1 MKRKKTTTKRRKRAN
16 LPAVAYKP
24 IKRRKRTKG
33 MSEIFTSATATAG
46 AKVIGAGAVG
56 GLIAGFAQKILSKQ
70 MPITRYGLEIGASFV
85 TYALLGY
92 PSMSAGMAGAFTA
105 LETQNITGKFL
116 NDDSEMFANPSSL
129 NELPEMLNE
138 NGESITMLQDDD
150 GNIAYM
156 NESTGEMTMADDITY
171 LQDEQTFL
179 QENEG
184 IYLQDNMTTYLQD
197 DDAPASIYPNYSVQ
211 YS

>member
-56 GLIAGFAQKILSKQ
+56 GLIAGFAQKILNKQ
-70 MPITRYGLEIGASFV
+70 MPITRYGIEIGASFV

-105 LETQNITGKFL
+105 LETQNLTGKFL
-116 NDDSEMFANPSSL
+116 NDDDGEMFANPSSL

-138 NGESITMLQDDD
+138 NGETITMLQDDN
-150 GNIAYM
+150 GEM
-156 NESTGEMTMADDITY
+156 MFLNEDTGEITMSEDVTF
-171 LQDEQTFL
+171 LQDENTFL

-184 IYLQDNMTTYLQD
+184 IFLQDETYLQD
-197 DDAPASIYPNYSVQ
+197 SIYPNYSVQ

>member
-46 AKVIGAGAVG
+46 AKVIGAGALG
-56 GLIAGFAQKILSKQ
+56 GLIAGFTSKVLSKQ
-70 MPITRYGLEIGASFV
+70 MPITRYGIEIGASFI

-105 LETQNITGKFL
+105 LETQTFAGKFL
-116 NDDSEMFANPSSL
+116 NDDDGDMYANPSSL

-150 GNIAYM
+150 GNVAFM
-156 NESTGEMTMADDITY
+156 NEDTGEITMSEEVTF
-171 LQDEQTFL
+171 LQDEETFL
-179 QENEG
+179 QENEA
-184 IYLQDNMTTYLQD
+184 IYLQDEMQTFLQD
-197 DDAPASIYPNYSVQ
+197 DNASIYPSYSVQ

>member
-1 MKRKKTTTKRRKRAN
+1 MKRKKATIKRRKRAN

-24 IKRRKRTKG
+24 IKRRKRSKG

-46 AKVIGAGAVG
+46 AKVIGAGALG

-70 MPITRYGLEIGASFV
+70 MPITRYGVEIGASFV

-105 LETQNITGKFL
+105 LETQNLTGKFL
-116 NDDSEMFANPSSL
+116 NDDSEMFANSNSL

-138 NGESITMLQDDD
+138 NGESITMLQDDN
-150 GNIAYM
+150 GEMMYL
-156 NESTGEMTMADDITY
+156 NEDTGEITMSEDVTF
-171 LQDEQTFL
+171 LQDEETFL

-184 IYLQDNMTTYLQD
+184 IFLQDETYLQD
-197 DDAPASIYPNYSVQ
+197 SIYPNYSVQ

>member
-1 MKRKKTTTKRRKRAN
+1 MKRKKTTTKRRKSN
-16 LPAVAYKP
+16 LPVLRKTSMR
-24 IKRRKRTKG
+24 RRKRTKG
-33 MSEIFTSATATAG
+33 MSEIFSSATASAG
-46 AKVIGAGAVG
+46 AKVIGAGALG
-56 GLIAGFAQKILSKQ
+56 GLIGGFANKILQKQ
-70 MPITRYGLEIGASFV
+70 MPITRYGLEIGASFI

-105 LETQNITGKFL
+105 LETQTLTGKFL
-116 NDDSEMFANPSSL
+116 NDDDMFADDNSL

-138 NGESITMLQDDD
+138 NGESMTMLQDDE
-150 GNIAYM
+150 GNVAFM
-156 NESTGEMTMADDITY
+156 NEDTGEMTMAEDVTF

-184 IYLQDNMTTYLQD
+184 IYLQDDMQTYLQD
-197 DDAPASIYPNYSVQ
+197 EPASIYPNYSVQ

>member
-1 MKRKKTTTKRRKRAN
+1 MKNKKTTTKRRKRAN

-105 LETQNITGKFL
+105 LETQNLTGKFL
-116 NDDSEMFANPSSL
+116 NDDNEMFANSTSL

-138 NGESITMLQDDD
+138 NGETITMLQDDN
-150 GNIAYM
+150 GEM
-156 NESTGEMTMADDITY
+156 MFLNEDTGEITMSEDVTF
-171 LQDEQTFL
+171 LQDEETFL

-184 IYLQDNMTTYLQD
+184 IFLQDETFLQE
-197 DDAPASIYPNYSVQ
+197 SIYPNYSIQ

>member
-24 IKRRKRTKG
+24 IRRRKRTKG

-70 MPITRYGLEIGASFV
+70 MPVTRYGIEIGASFV

-92 PSMSAGMAGAFTA
+92 PSMSAGMAGAFAA
-105 LETQNITGKFL
+105 LETQNLTGKFL
-116 NDDSEMFANPSSL
+116 NDDDDGMFADPDSL

-138 NGESITMLQDDD
+138 NGETITMLQDDS
-150 GNIAYM
+150 GEM
-156 NESTGEMTMADDITY
+156 MFLNEDTGEITMSDEVTF

-184 IYLQDNMTTYLQD
+184 IFLQDETFLQD
-197 DDAPASIYPNYSVQ
+197 SIYPNYSIQ

>member
-1 MKRKKTTTKRRKRAN
+1 MKRKKTTTKRRKSN
-16 LPAVAYKP
+16 LPVLRKTSMR
-24 IKRRKRTKG
+24 RRKRTKG
-33 MSEIFTSATATAG
+33 MSEIFSSATASAG

-56 GLIAGFAQKILSKQ
+56 GLIAGFTNKILQKQ
-70 MPITRYGLEIGASFV
+70 MPITRYGVEIGASFI

-105 LETQNITGKFL
+105 LETQGLTGKFL
-116 NDDSEMFANPSSL
+116 NDDDMFADDNSL

-138 NGESITMLQDDD
+138 NGESMTMLQDDE
-150 GNIAYM
+150 GNVAFL
-156 NESTGEMTMADDITY
+156 NEDTGEVTMAEDVTF

-184 IYLQDNMTTYLQD
+184 IYLQDDMQTFLQD
-197 DDAPASIYPNYSVQ
+197 EPASIYPNYSVQ

>member
-1 MKRKKTTTKRRKRAN
+1 MKRKKTTTKRRKSN
-16 LPAVAYKP
+16 LPVLK
-24 IKRRKRTKG
+24 KTSMRRRKRTKG
-33 MSEIFTSATATAG
+33 MSEIFSSATASAG
-46 AKVIGAGAVG
+46 AKVIGAGALG
-56 GLIAGFAQKILSKQ
+56 GLIGGFANKILQKQ
-70 MPITRYGLEIGASFV
+70 MPITRYGLEIGASFI

-105 LETQNITGKFL
+105 LETQGLTGKFL
-116 NDDSEMFANPSSL
+116 NDDDTFADDNSL

-138 NGESITMLQDDD
+138 NGESMTMLQDDE
-150 GNIAYM
+150 GNVAFL
-156 NESTGEMTMADDITY
+156 NEDTGEMTMAEDVTF

-184 IYLQDNMTTYLQD
+184 IYLQDDMQTYLQD
-197 DDAPASIYPNYSVQ
+197 EPASIYPNYSVQ

>member
-56 GLIAGFAQKILSKQ
+56 GLIAGFAQTILNKQ
-70 MPITRYGLEIGASFV
+70 MPITRYGIEIGASFV

-105 LETQNITGKFL
+105 LETQNLTGKFL
-116 NDDSEMFANPSSL
+116 NDDDGEMFANPSSL

-138 NGESITMLQDDD
+138 NGETITMLQDDN
-150 GNIAYM
+150 GEM
-156 NESTGEMTMADDITY
+156 MFLNEDTGEITMSEDVTF
-171 LQDEQTFL
+171 LQDENTFL

-184 IYLQDNMTTYLQD
+184 IFLQDETFLQD
-197 DDAPASIYPNYSVQ
+197 SIYPNYSVQ

>member
-1 MKRKKTTTKRRKRAN
+1 MKKKKTTTKRRKRAN

-24 IKRRKRTKG
+24 IRRRKRTKG

-105 LETQNITGKFL
+105 LETQNLTGKFL
-116 NDDSEMFANPSSL
+116 NDDEMFADPDSL

-138 NGESITMLQDDD
+138 NGETITMLQDDS
-150 GNIAYM
+150 GEM
-156 NESTGEMTMADDITY
+156 MFLNEDTGEITMSEDVTF

-184 IYLQDNMTTYLQD
+184 IFLQDETYLQD
-197 DDAPASIYPNYSVQ
+197 SIYPNYSIQ

>member
-1 MKRKKTTTKRRKRAN
+1 MKNKKTTKKRRKRAN

-70 MPITRYGLEIGASFV
+70 MPVTRYGLEIGASFV

-105 LETQNITGKFL
+105 LETQNLTGKFL
-116 NDDSEMFANPSSL
+116 NDDDGEMYANPSSL

-138 NGESITMLQDDD
+138 NGESITMLQDDN
-150 GNIAYM
+150 GEVMYL
-156 NESTGEMTMADDITY
+156 NEDTGEITMSEDVTF

-184 IYLQDNMTTYLQD
+184 IYLQDDMQTFLQD
-197 DDAPASIYPNYSVQ
+197 DNASIYPSYSVQ

>member
-56 GLIAGFAQKILSKQ
+56 GLIAGFAQKILNKQ
-70 MPITRYGLEIGASFV
+70 MPITRYGIEIGASFV

-105 LETQNITGKFL
+105 LETQNLTGKFL
-116 NDDSEMFANPSSL
+116 NDDDGEMFANPSSL

-138 NGESITMLQDDD
+138 NGETITMLQDDN
-150 GNIAYM
+150 GEM
-156 NESTGEMTMADDITY
+156 MFLNEDTGEITMSEDVTF
-171 LQDEQTFL
+171 LQDEETFL

-184 IYLQDNMTTYLQD
+184 IFLQDETFLQD
-197 DDAPASIYPNYSVQ
+197 SIYPNYSVQ

>member
-1 MKRKKTTTKRRKRAN
+1 MKRKKTTTKRRKSNFPVLR
-16 LPAVAYKP
+16 KSSMR
-24 IKRRKRTKG
+24 KRKRTKG
-33 MSEIFTSATATAG
+33 MSEIFSSATASAG
-46 AKVIGAGAVG
+46 AKVIGAGALG
-56 GLIAGFAQKILSKQ
+56 GLIGGFANKILQKQ
-70 MPITRYGLEIGASFV
+70 MPITRYGLEIGASFI

-105 LETQNITGKFL
+105 LETQGLTGKFL
-116 NDDSEMFANPSSL
+116 NDDNMFADDNSL

-138 NGESITMLQDDD
+138 NGESMTMLQDDD
-150 GNIAYM
+150 GNVAFL
-156 NESTGEMTMADDITY
+156 NEDTGEMTMAEDVTF

-184 IYLQDNMTTYLQD
+184 IYLQDNMSTYLQD
-197 DDAPASIYPNYSVQ
+197 DNASIYPNYSVQ

>member
-1 MKRKKTTTKRRKRAN
+1 MKRKKATIKRRKSAN

-46 AKVIGAGAVG
+46 AKVIGAGALG

-70 MPITRYGLEIGASFV
+70 MPITRYGVEIGASFV

-105 LETQNITGKFL
+105 LETQNLTGKFL
-116 NDDSEMFANPSSL
+116 NDDSEMFANSNSL

-138 NGESITMLQDDD
+138 NGESITMLQDDN
-150 GNIAYM
+150 GEMMYL
-156 NESTGEMTMADDITY
+156 NEDTGEITMSEDVTF
-171 LQDEQTFL
+171 LQDEETFL

-184 IYLQDNMTTYLQD
+184 IFLQDETYLQD
-197 DDAPASIYPNYSVQ
+197 SIYPNYSVQ

>member
-1 MKRKKTTTKRRKRAN
+1 MKKKKTTTKRRKRAN

-70 MPITRYGLEIGASFV
+70 MPVTRYGLEIGASFV

-105 LETQNITGKFL
+105 LETQNLTGKFL
-116 NDDSEMFANPSSL
+116 NDDEMFADPDSL

-138 NGESITMLQDDD
+138 NGETITMLQDDS
-150 GNIAYM
+150 GEM
-156 NESTGEMTMADDITY
+156 MFLNEDTGEITMSEDVTF

-184 IYLQDNMTTYLQD
+184 IFLQDETYLQD
-197 DDAPASIYPNYSVQ
+197 SIYPNYSIQ

>member
-56 GLIAGFAQKILSKQ
+56 GLIAGFAQKILNKQ
-70 MPITRYGLEIGASFV
+70 MPITRYGIEIGASFV

-105 LETQNITGKFL
+105 LETQNLTGKFL
-116 NDDSEMFANPSSL
+116 NDDDGEMFANPSSL

-138 NGESITMLQDDD
+138 NGETITMLQDDN
-150 GNIAYM
+150 GEM
-156 NESTGEMTMADDITY
+156 MFLNEDTGEITMSEDVTF
-171 LQDEQTFL
+171 LQDENTFL

-184 IYLQDNMTTYLQD
+184 IFLQDETFLQD
-197 DDAPASIYPNYSVQ
+197 SIYPNYSVQ

>member
-56 GLIAGFAQKILSKQ
+56 GLIAGFAQKVLSKQ

-105 LETQNITGKFL
+105 LETQNLTGKFL
-116 NDDSEMFANPSSL
+116 NDDNDGEMFANPSSL

-138 NGESITMLQDDD
+138 NGETITMLQDDN
-150 GNIAYM
+150 GEM
-156 NESTGEMTMADDITY
+156 MFLNEDTGEITMSEDVTF

-184 IYLQDNMTTYLQD
+184 IFLQDETFLQD
-197 DDAPASIYPNYSVQ
+197 SIYPNYSVQ

>member
-1 MKRKKTTTKRRKRAN
+1 MKKRSTTKRRKRSN
-16 LPAVAYKP
+16 LPAIAHRP
-24 IKRRKRTKG
+24 IKRRKRSKG
-33 MSEIFTSATATAG
+33 MSEIFTAATAQAG
-46 AKVIGAGAVG
+46 GKVIGAGALG
-56 GLIAGFAQKILSKQ
+56 GLIAGFAQKILVKQ
-70 MPITRYGLEIGASFV
+70 NPITRYGIEIGASFV

-105 LETQNITGKFL
+105 LETQGLSKMFL
-116 NDDSEMFANPSSL
+116 NDDDMYADPQSL
-129 NELPEMLNE
+129 NELPEMMNE
-138 NGESITMLQDDD
+138 NGDTITMLQDDD

>member
-1 MKRKKTTTKRRKRAN
+1 MKRKKTTTKRRKSN
-16 LPAVAYKP
+16 LPVLK
-24 IKRRKRTKG
+24 KTSMRRRKRTKG
-33 MSEIFTSATATAG
+33 MSEIFSSATASAG
-46 AKVIGAGAVG
+46 AKVIGAGALG
-56 GLIAGFAQKILSKQ
+56 GLIGGFANKILQKQ
-70 MPITRYGLEIGASFV
+70 MPITRYGLEIGASFI

-105 LETQNITGKFL
+105 LETQGLTGKFL
-116 NDDSEMFANPSSL
+116 NDDDTFADDNSL

-138 NGESITMLQDDD
+138 NGESMTMLQDDE
-150 GNIAYM
+150 GNVAFL
-156 NESTGEMTMADDITY
+156 NEDTGEVTMSEEVTF

-184 IYLQDNMTTYLQD
+184 IYLQDDMQTYLQD
-197 DDAPASIYPNYSVQ
+197 EPASIYPNYSVQ

>member
-56 GLIAGFAQKILSKQ
+56 GLIAGFAQKILNKQ
-70 MPITRYGLEIGASFV
+70 MPITRYGIEIGASFV

-105 LETQNITGKFL
+105 LETQNLTGKFL
-116 NDDSEMFANPSSL
+116 NDDDGEMFANPSSL

-138 NGESITMLQDDD
+138 NGETITMLQDDN
-150 GNIAYM
+150 GEM
-156 NESTGEMTMADDITY
+156 MFLNEDTGEITMSEDVTF
-171 LQDEQTFL
+171 LQDEETFL
-179 QENEG
+179 QENES
-184 IYLQDNMTTYLQD
+184 IFLQDETFLQD
-197 DDAPASIYPNYSVQ
+197 SIYPNYSVQ

>member
-56 GLIAGFAQKILSKQ
+56 GLIAGFAQKVLSKQ

-105 LETQNITGKFL
+105 LETQNIAGKFL
-116 NDDSEMFANPSSL
+116 NDDSEMFANSSSL

-138 NGESITMLQDDD
+138 NGETITMLQDDN
-150 GNIAYM
+150 GEVMYL
-156 NESTGEMTMADDITY
+156 NEDTGEVTMAEDVTF
-171 LQDEQTFL
+171 LQDEETFL

-184 IYLQDNMTTYLQD
+184 IYLQDDMQTYLQD
-197 DDAPASIYPNYSVQ
+197 EQSSIYPNYSVQ

>member
-1 MKRKKTTTKRRKRAN
+1 MKRKKTTTNRRKRAN

-56 GLIAGFAQKILSKQ
+56 GLIAGFAQKVLSKQ

-105 LETQNITGKFL
+105 LETQNLTGKFL
-116 NDDSEMFANPSSL
+116 NDDDGEMFANPSSL

-138 NGESITMLQDDD
+138 NGESITMLQDDN
-150 GNIAYM
+150 GEVMYL
-156 NESTGEMTMADDITY
+156 NEDTGEVTMAEDVTF

-184 IYLQDNMTTYLQD
+184 IYLQDEMQTFLQD
-197 DDAPASIYPNYSVQ
+197 DNASIYPSYSVQ

>member
-1 MKRKKTTTKRRKRAN
+1 MKRKKTTTKRRKSN
-16 LPAVAYKP
+16 LPVLRKTSMR
-24 IKRRKRTKG
+24 RRKRTKG
-33 MSEIFTSATATAG
+33 MSEIFSSATASAG
-46 AKVIGAGAVG
+46 AKVIGAGALG
-56 GLIAGFAQKILSKQ
+56 GLIGGFANKILQKQ
-70 MPITRYGLEIGASFV
+70 MPITRYGLEIGASFI

-105 LETQNITGKFL
+105 LETQGLTGKFL
-116 NDDSEMFANPSSL
+116 NDDDMFADDNSL

-138 NGESITMLQDDD
+138 NGESMTMLQDDN
-150 GNIAYM
+150 GNVAFL
-156 NESTGEMTMADDITY
+156 NEDTGEMTMAEDVTF

-184 IYLQDNMTTYLQD
+184 IYLQDDMSTYLQD
-197 DDAPASIYPNYSVQ
+197 DNASIYPNYSVQ

>member
-1 MKRKKTTTKRRKRAN
+1 MKRKKTTTKRRKSN
-16 LPAVAYKP
+16 LPVLRKTSMR
-24 IKRRKRTKG
+24 RRKRTKG
-33 MSEIFTSATATAG
+33 MSEIFSSATASAG
-46 AKVIGAGAVG
+46 AKVIGAGALG
-56 GLIAGFAQKILSKQ
+56 GLIGGFANKILQKQ
-70 MPITRYGLEIGASFV
+70 MPITRYGLEIGASFI

-105 LETQNITGKFL
+105 LETQTLTGKFL
-116 NDDSEMFANPSSL
+116 NDDDMFADDNSL

-138 NGESITMLQDDD
+138 NGESMTMLQDDE
-150 GNIAYM
+150 GNVAFL
-156 NESTGEMTMADDITY
+156 NEDTGEMTMAEDVTF

-184 IYLQDNMTTYLQD
+184 IYLQDDMQTYLQD
-197 DDAPASIYPNYSVQ
+197 EPASIYPNYSVQ

>member
-1 MKRKKTTTKRRKRAN
+1 MKRKKTTTKRRKSN
-16 LPAVAYKP
+16 LPVLRKTSMR
-24 IKRRKRTKG
+24 RRKRTKG
-33 MSEIFTSATATAG
+33 MSEIFSSATASAG

-56 GLIAGFAQKILSKQ
+56 GLIAGFTNKILQKQ
-70 MPITRYGLEIGASFV
+70 MPITRYGVEIGASFI

-105 LETQNITGKFL
+105 LETQGLTGKFL
-116 NDDSEMFANPSSL
+116 NDDDMFADDNSL

-138 NGESITMLQDDD
+138 NGESMTMLQDDE
-150 GNIAYM
+150 GNVAFL
-156 NESTGEMTMADDITY
+156 NEDTGEVTMAEDVTF

-179 QENEG
+179 QENEA
-184 IYLQDNMTTYLQD
+184 IYLQDDMSTYLQD
-197 DDAPASIYPNYSVQ
+197 DNASIYPNYSVQ

>member
-56 GLIAGFAQKILSKQ
+56 GLIAGFAQKILNKQ
-70 MPITRYGLEIGASFV
+70 MPITRYGIEIGASFI

-105 LETQNITGKFL
+105 LETQNLTGKFL
-116 NDDSEMFANPSSL
+116 NDDDGEMFANPSSL

-138 NGESITMLQDDD
+138 NGETITMLQDDN
-150 GNIAYM
+150 GEM
-156 NESTGEMTMADDITY
+156 MFLNEDTGEITMSEDVTF
-171 LQDEQTFL
+171 LQDEETFL

-184 IYLQDNMTTYLQD
+184 IFLQDETFLQD
-197 DDAPASIYPNYSVQ
+197 SIYPNYSVQ